1 MITDANGLPLV
12 VHTTPANVR
21 DDMPAL
27 RMVLAMPAIQGPRG
41 RPRRKPH
48 ALIGDRG
55 YGFPWIISAI
65 MAMGIEPL
73 LCPRGSEHGSGLG
86 RRRYVVER
94 TLAAFGHCRRLKL
107 CYEKE
112 GRYFQSFHELA
123 AGLLCFRRLQQVTG
137 RL

>member
-12 VHTTPANVR
+12 VHTTPANLR

-27 RMVLAMPAIQGPRG
+27 QMVRAMPAIQGPRG

-48 ALIGDRG
+48 ALVGDRG

-65 MAMGIEPL
+65 MAMGIESL

-94 TLAAFGHCRRLKL
+94 TLAWFGQCRRIKL
-107 CYEKE
+107 CYEKCGE
-112 GRYFQSFHELA
+112 HFQAFHDLA
-123 AGLLCFRRLQQVTG
+123 ACLLCAKKLKRLD